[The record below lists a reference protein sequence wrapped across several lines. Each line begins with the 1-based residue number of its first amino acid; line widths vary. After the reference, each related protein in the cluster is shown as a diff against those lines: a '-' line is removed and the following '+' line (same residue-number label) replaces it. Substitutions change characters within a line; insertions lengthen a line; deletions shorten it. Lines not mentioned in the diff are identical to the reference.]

1 VPSVHWNPV
10 GADYTGEHLIEQAR
24 LAAQRSHAPYSRFPV
39 GAVVQDAS
47 RRTYVGC
54 NVESASYGLTL
65 CAERV
70 AIFSAIAAGA
80 ERPFTALAVCCSPSS
95 KSVATSARMPCGAC
109 RQVIAEHLAPDAP
122 IYVDGAGTFR
132 IADLL
137 PDAFRLAPGE
147 PSNRRPER
155 AT

>member
-1 VPSVHWNPV
+1 V
-10 GADYTGEHLIEQAR
+10 GTDRTGENLVAQAR
-24 LAAQRSHAPYSRFPV
+24 LAAHRSHAPYSRFQV

-47 RRTYVGC
+47 GNTFPGS

-80 ERPFTALAVCCSPSS
+80 QRPFTALAVSCSPASQS
-95 KSVATSARMPCGAC
+95 LATDARMPCGAC
-109 RQVIAEHLAPDAP
+109 RQVISEHLAPDAP

-147 PSNRRPER
+147 PAVHAPER
-155 AT
+155 AS